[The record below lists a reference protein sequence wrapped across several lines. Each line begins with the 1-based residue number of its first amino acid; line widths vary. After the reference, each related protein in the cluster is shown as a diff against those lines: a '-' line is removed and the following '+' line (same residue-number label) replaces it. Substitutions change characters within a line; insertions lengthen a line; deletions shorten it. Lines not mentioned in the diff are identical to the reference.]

1 MEQFTVLKS
10 AASQLIAND
19 ALSYYML
26 LSDNENFDSIN
37 NPLEKFIKAD
47 LLLFQNKT
55 QESLRK
61 FKDILETTKDDEIK
75 DDVLF
80 KMAKI
85 YQDMALNDEAL
96 KSFETI
102 IKDYQESIYRDEA
115 YYFAALI
122 CLNQANES
130 LAKQYLEVILDKH
143 QDSIYFIQARQKLRE
158 LIDKQNNS

>member
-1 MEQFTVLKS
+1 
-10 AASQLIAND
+10 
-19 ALSYYML
+19 
-26 LSDNENFDSIN
+26 
-37 NPLEKFIKAD
+37 
-47 LLLFQNKT
+47 
-55 QESLRK
+55 
-61 FKDILETTKDDEIK
+61 
-75 DDVLF
+75 
-80 KMAKI
+80 MAKI